1 MTVMP
6 SNSMGLD
13 YVFVVVRYADG
24 REEAL
29 PFASRFQAEL
39 FVSWIPALQMAV
51 EEFAEVRSAI
61 IRPTVQMVEPT
72 VVVERVN

>member
-1 MTVMP
+1 MSV
-6 SNSMGLD
+6 D
-13 YVFVVVRYADG
+13 WVFVVVRYADG

-51 EEFAEVRSAI
+51 EEYSEIRAAI
-61 IRPTVQMVEPT
+61 IRPTARMVEPT
-72 VVVERVN
+72 IAVDRSN